1 MDEPARKT
9 LLLHLRIALG
19 MLPRYIRQDFWRT
32 TEPQH
37 QRAVDAIAEHL
48 TKTVDEHFE
57 VQAKPRK
64 PIRSSTL

>member
-19 MLPRYIRQDFWRT
+19 MLPRYVRHDFWRT
-32 TEPQH
+32 CEPQH
-37 QRAVDAIAEHL
+37 QRSLDEI
-48 TKTVDEHFE
+48 TKCVIEVVDEHLE
-57 VQAKPRK
+57 VQVKPRK